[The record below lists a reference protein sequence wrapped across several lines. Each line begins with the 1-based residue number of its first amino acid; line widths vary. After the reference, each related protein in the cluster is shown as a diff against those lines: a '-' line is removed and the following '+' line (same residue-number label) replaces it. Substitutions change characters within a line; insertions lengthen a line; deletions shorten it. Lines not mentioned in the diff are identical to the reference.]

1 MRLGKTTG
9 MVSLALV
16 FALIAVALTGC
27 SSASNA
33 SKTPQYDLAQ
43 DGVLTVASSLDYP
56 PFEYLDGE
64 TPTGFS
70 IAMIQEV
77 ANRLG
82 LACSV
87 QKVPFDGILSSISEG
102 GTYDVGVSSITITA
116 KRSEQVAFSDLY
128 YIADLAVVTRGG
140 AYVSVADL
148 KGKPVAARHAT
159 TGVDYVRDKMSGTV
173 VEFDDPRACF
183 AALRAGSVEAVVIDL
198 PYAQKMLAGDYAD
211 CTILEWVAS
220 CETYGIALNKKNTEL
235 QAAINDALSQMES
248 DGTMVRLRT
257 EYLGR

>member
-159 TGVDYVRDKMSGTV
+159 TGGR
-173 VEFDDPRACF
+173 
-183 AALRAGSVEAVVIDL
+183 LRAGFTVFS
-198 PYAQKMLAGDYAD
+198 KAG
-211 CTILEWVAS
+211 ISPVKAS
-220 CETYGIALNKKNTEL
+220 PDIMDQTHFYNLIHIQLRKFIPNQHCHQSQPPTVLCHTL
-235 QAAINDALSQMES
+235 QPA
-248 DGTMVRLRT
+248 T
-257 EYLGR
+257 